1 MGTKK
6 IERMIVCE
14 REMNALYYPK
24 AILLYGGEYL
34 IPSFSWSYLP
44 SYVYPFLFET
54 KVITYPF

>member
-14 REMNALYYPK
+14 GEMNPLYYPK